1 MFDALET
8 TLYYVDHDH
17 PDVIAPLL
25 VRAGGGHETDTGH
38 ETGTGQEEGKALLLF
53 RSAAAAAPHRDALGS
68 GAVLVTLKD
77 DDFRAKEELLRAA
90 IVRGASEV
98 WLEPSPTLT
107 PDHILPIAKALFYIL
122 SFRRERACL

>member
-1 MFDALET
+1 MFDALHT
-8 TLYYVDHDH
+8 TLYYVGHDH

-25 VRAGGGHETDTGH
+25 VRAGTEETT
-38 ETGTGQEEGKALLLF
+38 EQTKALPLF
-53 RSAAAAAPHRDALGS
+53 RSAAAAAPHRDALGPA
-68 GAVLVTLKD
+68 AVLVTLQD

-107 PDHILPIAKALFYIL
+107 PEHTLPIAKALFYIL